1 MHYYHEAAEQ
11 GHIEAQFSL
20 GLMLEVGMGLDRPY
34 PEEAVKWYRRLAER
48 RAHAGAAHN
57 LGILYAQGKGVPK
70 DPRLAMEL
78 FELAI
83 SLGGDDAMY
92 SLGLLLLRGE
102 GMESDPVEAG
112 KWALLA
118 AQGDASAE
126 VRTLLDVITQQL
138 TPQQVEEAQAR
149 AASWTREEKSVR
161 WTQAGQ

>member
-1 MHYYHEAAEQ
+1 MPKDA
-11 GHIEAQFSL
+11 
-20 GLMLEVGMGLDRPY
+20 
-34 PEEAVKWYRRLAER
+34 RLAR
-48 RAHAGAAHN
+48 
-57 LGILYAQGKGVPK
+57 
-70 DPRLAMEL
+70 EL

-118 AQGDASAE
+118 AQGDTSAE

-149 AASWTREEKSVR
+149 AASWTREEKTVR
-161 WTQAGQ
+161 WTTPVAGSSIPRPASGRASADRPGLAFAVIPRRRGSEVPSTSVPRSENDLPST